1 MAIALLCVMRNTCGK
16 VQVVIVALFL
26 AFAVAAFAAP
36 DPDLDVQLHIVGDEI
51 RADISL
57 FVRAPQQRVWEVLT
71 DYERAPQFT
80 RDLQVSRIVGRSGD
94 SVRLFQKAQVR
105 YGPFT
110 VPIETVKDIR
120 LQAPTRTE
128 SRLVSGNLKK
138 NDSITELSAEN
149 GGTRIR
155 VRSVAV
161 PNSSL
166 VLMAGE
172 NLMKREAEE
181 RFRELRA
188 EILRREHV
196 AVTR

>member
-1 MAIALLCVMRNTCGK
+1 MAIALVWLMRRTCGNL
-16 VQVVIVALFL
+16 QVVLIALFL

-36 DPDLDVQLHIVGDEI
+36 DPDLDVQVQIVGDEI

-71 DYERAPQFT
+71 DYERAPQFQ
-80 RDLQVSRIVGRSGD
+80 RDLQVSRIVGRNGD
-94 SVRLFQKAQVR
+94 SLRLFQKAQVR

-120 LQAPTRTE
+120 LQAPTRTD
-128 SRLVSGNLKK
+128 SRLVSGTLKK
-138 NDSITELSAEN
+138 QDSTTELSAEN

-161 PNSSL
+161 PGSSV

-172 NLMKREAEE
+172 NLMKRETEE
-181 RFRELRA
+181 RFRELRT

-196 AVTR
+196 AATR